1 MSSHAKNERS
11 FSPSP
16 SPSHFQRNAETPQKK
31 VKYIIPTGESYNFRV
46 CSHPIE
52 EICGVTNYMR
62 LIPDDFKNSML
73 MFICQEGLKG
83 SSVYG
88 EYQAPPNTE
97 TVEKINGKGGYF
109 LKKTADE
116 SNTYLIWYNRK
127 RNIYMFWGALENEVR
142 SAMNRIRGRI
152 IKYIIH
158 IPISSN
164 RQEHQNNRNIAD
176 SPPPVEEIE

>member
-1 MSSHAKNERS
+1 
-11 FSPSP
+11 
-16 SPSHFQRNAETPQKK
+16 
-31 VKYIIPTGESYNFRV
+31 
-46 CSHPIE
+46 
-52 EICGVTNYMR
+52 MR

-158 IPISSN
+158 IPMSS
-164 RQEHQNNRNIAD
+164 RNIAD